1 MTVRV
6 AGGQGF
12 YGDSVSSLPSVLD
25 AGADYVC
32 LEALAELTLA
42 ILQKDRLRDPAAG
55 YARDLP
61 RYLQVAL
68 PYVVQGR
75 TKIITN
81 AGGIN
86 PVAAGLEAAKVAAQ
100 LGLGGLRI
108 ATVTGDDLMPSLDRL
123 SAVPGALTNAETG
136 EPWRDFPGPV
146 LFANAYLGAL
156 PIVAALADGAD
167 IVITGRMADPSL
179 FLAPLIHEFGW
190 RADDW
195 DLLAAGTAV
204 GHLCECS
211 GQSTGGNY
219 SGDWWTIEQPW
230 NLAYPIAECEA
241 DGTAVITKP
250 PGTGGR
256 VDFDT
261 VRHQLL
267 YEVHDPS
274 AYITPDVVAD
284 FTALRLDDLGGDRV
298 RVTGAH
304 GKPATRSYKAL
315 ACYPAG
321 WSGEARVAFG
331 WPDAHAK
338 ARATAAILRKR
349 TEVAGIAVAEWLEE
363 YWGVNALHGP
373 TVPTRST
380 GELPEVML
388 RMAWRCGDAESAAR
402 VNRELVPLALS
413 APPWGMTGA
422 GRGMTG
428 RPSQLLGL
436 WPALV
441 RKDLVDEQVHHEITE
456 V

>member
-12 YGDSVSSLPSVLD
+12 YGDCITCLRSLLE
-25 AGADYVC
+25 AGADYLC

-42 ILQKDRLRDPAAG
+42 ILQKDRLRDPGAG
-55 YARDLP
+55 YTRDLP
-61 RYLQVAL
+61 LYLQLAM
-68 PYVVQGR
+68 PYVAEGR

-86 PVAAGLEAAKVAAQ
+86 PAAAGQEAAKVAAQ
-100 LGLGGLRI
+100 LGIGGLRI
-108 ATVTGDDLMPSLDRL
+108 ATVAGDDLMPRLDKL
-123 SAVPGALTNAETG
+123 AAVPGALANAETG
-136 EPWRDFPGPV
+136 EPWHNFPGPV

-156 PIVAALADGAD
+156 PIVAALRDGAD
-167 IVITGRMADPSL
+167 IVITGRVADPSL

-195 DLLAAGTAV
+195 DLLAAGTSV

-230 NLAYPIAECEA
+230 NLAYPIAECEP
-241 DGTAVITKP
+241 DGTTVITKP
-250 PGTGGR
+250 PGAGGR

-267 YEVHDPS
+267 YEVHDPA
-274 AYITPDVVAD
+274 AYVTPDVVAD
-284 FTALRLDDLGGDRV
+284 FTALRLDDLGADRV
-298 RVTGAH
+298 RVSGAR
-304 GKPATRSYKAL
+304 GRPATDTYKAL

-321 WSGEARVAFG
+321 WAGEARVAFA

-349 TEVAGIAVAEWLEE
+349 TELAGISTDEWLEE

-373 TVPTRST
+373 TVPAADTS
-380 GELPEVML
+380 ELPEVLL
-388 RMAWRCGDAESAAR
+388 RVAWRCGDPETAAR
-402 VNRELVPLALS
+402 VGRELVPLALS

-428 RPSQLLGL
+428 KPSQLLGL
-436 WPALV
+436 WSALV
-441 RKDLVDEQVHHEITE
+441 PKNLVDEQVHHDITE